1 MCSADVLV
9 PVDQTK
15 QGNKFFSLVAS
26 DEFQALAQERL
37 GGYRLH
43 VEQAREE
50 IEALQVRTRIY
61 SVFDVFKEG
70 RAGKKAV
77 SLIVSSNR
85 VDAIN

>member
-1 MCSADVLV
+1 MCWC
-9 PVDQTK
+9 PWTK
-15 QGNKFFSLVAS
+15 QNKEISSFHSLPLTN
-26 DEFQALAQERL
+26 FRLAQERL

-50 IEALQVRTRIY
+50 IEALQVSTRIY